1 MEMIK
6 QNLIS
11 LGVVIVCGAISIATA
26 YVSSYMKKLSEKT
39 KAETSKLENETQKEL
54 VDKAIDRVDKLV
66 NTNVIKA
73 QETLVKE
80 IKNAAKD
87 GNVDKRDLKDVAQV
101 VKKEVLVQLSDELK
115 QLVSVEIQDLDKY
128 IEAQIEVSLA
138 TLKNK
143 YKEVKQ

>member
-11 LGVVIVCGAISIATA
+11 LGVVIVCGAISLATA

-54 VDKAIDRVDKLV
+54 VDKAIDRTNQLV
-66 NTNVIKA
+66 TTNVIKA

-87 GNVDKRDLKDVAQV
+87 GTVDKRDLKDVAEV
-101 VKKEVLVQLSDELK
+101 VKKEVLVQLSEELK
-115 QLVSVEIQDLDKY
+115 QLATTEIKDLEKY

-138 TLKNK
+138 TLK
-143 YKEVKQ
+143 KQI